1 MSSTA
6 EMLLEKISAA
16 MRHATEEAI
25 KQKAPRDKLQATIF
39 AAGLRE
45 LTASVAA
52 LTDRLE
58 AIESAPMVYDGPYES
73 GKTYSKGTFVTRDGS
88 LWHCNEKT
96 TAQPGD
102 GRAWTLAVKRGKDG
116 KDWNAR

>member
-1 MSSTA
+1 MNTEHQLVA
-6 EMLLEKISAA
+6 RISAVMHDA
-16 MRHATEEAI
+16 AERAI
-25 KQKAPRDKLQATIF
+25 KDKVK
-39 AAGLRE
+39 AAGVQAMIFGAAVRE
-45 LTASVAA
+45 LTATIAD
-52 LTDRLE
+52 LKDRLKAVE
-58 AIESAPMVYDGPYES
+58 DSPMVYDGPHEI

-96 TAQPGD
+96 NAQPGD